1 MSTYELHKNALVKVA
16 MGKKQEIKYP
26 CKANSSPKYP
36 LEIYSENMFTLK
48 TMAKALPKPIFL
60 SFLKQWSRW
69 QNLDKMTVDSIVH
82 TVHVWVMDHRVMHY
96 MHWFQ
101 LQTGT
106 MAEKH
111 NMFLSLLSSYTPG
124 SEEVT
129 QVDQLSGLQLL
140 QSEPDA
146 SSFPSGRMHM
156 TFQVHRYM
164 IWDMLSS
171 MFVQCGPNGTS
182 ILYIPLVFISYNG
195 DTLDE
200 KTGLLQ
206 SNEVLLHAAVELV
219 NLLELDMHMAHM
231 YMTPGTE
238 QEFFLVECMMYAL
251 QPDLKIMGCMLVGQL
266 PPWHQQLEDH
276 YFGHIPSCMM
286 YMISELELECLCL
299 GIPIKTHHNEVVPAQ
314 FKVTLIF
321 KEASV
326 AMDHNLLTMD
336 MLHKVAH
343 HHNLHVLY
351 HEKPF
356 KGINGSGKHCNWAVA
371 TNCGKNLLDL
381 THVLLLCATILSSS
395 NEHCLGMQEAPPA
408 IISAFLGNQLNEV
421 LNAINEDCPLKNFSM
436 PQFQTIKVSGTV
448 LDVKD
453 AGLPHIA
460 RDLTDCNHT
469 LPIAFTGNKFEFC
482 AIGSKQSP
490 SFPVTVLNCMV
501 TTAITEIV
509 TNLHAQM
516 GSKPTPS
523 DDDTLAVIC
532 RYIRLMHP
540 VCFEGD
546 NYSDAWV
553 AEAVC
558 CGLPNICTVPEAFT
572 YLLKDK
578 HLAMLTTDT
587 GIFSHSELMLHYHI
601 LNEHYAKDTILSQQI
616 LPAAIKYCKL
626 LAESTTM
633 PKAIGIEA
641 APKVQVLNELA
652 PLVTT
657 LEAEHAKLTATVQK
671 LIDHGS
677 NDSNKHAQAACNL
690 VVPAIAAMCNTAD
703 MLKTTVADKYW
714 LLPKYAKLLLMIR
727 SDWSAG
733 LITCGE

>member
-1 MSTYELHKNALVKVA
+1 MSAYELRKNALVKA
-16 MGKKQEIKYP
+16 ATGEKREIEYP
-26 CKANSSPKYP
+26 RKADGSPKYP
-36 LEIYSENMFTLK
+36 SEIYGENVFTLK
-48 TMAKALPKPIFL
+48 TMAKALPKPIFS
-60 SFLKQWSRW
+60 SFLKQRRGR
-69 QNLDKMTVDSIVH
+69 QNLDKTTADSIAHAVR
-82 TVHVWVMDHRVMHY
+82 VWAMDRGATHY
-96 MHWFQ
+96 THWFQ
-101 LQTGT
+101 PQTGAT
-106 MAEKH
+106 AEKH
-111 NMFLSLLSSYTPG
+111 DAFLSLLSSFTPG
-124 SEEVT
+124 GEEVT
-129 QVDQLSGLQLL
+129 PIDQFSGSQLL

-146 SSFPSGRMHM
+146 SSFPSHRMHT
-156 TFQVHRYM
+156 TFECE
-164 IWDMLSS
+164 LSS
-171 MFVQCGPNGTS
+171 MS
-182 ILYIPLVFISYNG
+182 ILYILLVFISYNG
-195 DTLDE
+195 DALDK

-206 SNEVLLHAAVELV
+206 SNEVLLCTVVELV
-219 NLLELDMHMAHM
+219 NLLELDAHVEHV
-231 YMTPGTE
+231 YTTLGTE
-238 QEFFLVECMMYAL
+238 QEFFLVDCMMYAL

-314 FKVTLIF
+314 FKVALIF

-336 MLHKVAH
+336 MLHKVTH

-356 KGINGSGKHCNWAVA
+356 KSVNGSCKHCNWAMA

-381 THVLLLCATILSSS
+381 TVCPKTNFYFLVFLLAVLC
-395 NEHCLGMQEAPPA
+395 HCLGMQEAPPA

-436 PQFQTIKVSGTV
+436 PQFQTIKVSSTV
-448 LDVKD
+448 LDVKVT
-453 AGLPHIA
+453 GLPHIA

-469 LPIAFTGNKFEFC
+469 SPIAFTGNKFEFC

-587 GIFSHSELMLHYHI
+587 GIFSHSELMLRYHI

-616 LPAAIKYCKL
+616 LPAAIRYCKL

-641 APKVQVLNELA
+641 APKVQVLNKLA

-657 LEAEHAKLTATVQK
+657 LEAEHAKLTAT
-671 LIDHGS
+671 
-677 NDSNKHAQAACNL
+677 
-690 VVPAIAAMCNTAD
+690 
-703 MLKTTVADKYW
+703 
-714 LLPKYAKLLLMIR
+714 
-727 SDWSAG
+727 
-733 LITCGE
+733 

>member
-1 MSTYELHKNALVKVA
+1 
-16 MGKKQEIKYP
+16 
-26 CKANSSPKYP
+26 
-36 LEIYSENMFTLK
+36 
-48 TMAKALPKPIFL
+48 
-60 SFLKQWSRW
+60 
-69 QNLDKMTVDSIVH
+69 
-82 TVHVWVMDHRVMHY
+82 
-96 MHWFQ
+96 
-101 LQTGT
+101 
-106 MAEKH
+106 
-111 NMFLSLLSSYTPG
+111 
-124 SEEVT
+124 
-129 QVDQLSGLQLL
+129 
-140 QSEPDA
+140 
-146 SSFPSGRMHM
+146 
-156 TFQVHRYM
+156 
-164 IWDMLSS
+164 
-171 MFVQCGPNGTS
+171 
-182 ILYIPLVFISYNG
+182 
-195 DTLDE
+195 
-200 KTGLLQ
+200 
-206 SNEVLLHAAVELV
+206 
-219 NLLELDMHMAHM
+219 
-231 YMTPGTE
+231 
-238 QEFFLVECMMYAL
+238 
-251 QPDLKIMGCMLVGQL
+251 
-266 PPWHQQLEDH
+266 
-276 YFGHIPSCMM
+276 
-286 YMISELELECLCL
+286 
-299 GIPIKTHHNEVVPAQ
+299 
-314 FKVTLIF
+314 
-321 KEASV
+321 
-326 AMDHNLLTMD
+326 
-336 MLHKVAH
+336 
-343 HHNLHVLY
+343 
-351 HEKPF
+351 
-356 KGINGSGKHCNWAVA
+356 
-371 TNCGKNLLDL
+371 
-381 THVLLLCATILSSS
+381 
-395 NEHCLGMQEAPPA
+395 MQEAPPA

-601 LNEHYAKDTILSQQI
+601 LNEHYAKDVII
-616 LPAAIKYCKL
+616 E
-626 LAESTTM
+626 AETLRPFSASRSCLQ
-633 PKAIGIEA
+633 PSKA